1 MGEDFL
7 QSQLDNVLEEA
18 QRHIRDIEQYANNHV
33 TDSPENVE
41 RELKER
47 LEKFRAEMNQQIYGM
62 ENSITKH
69 APKINDPDYE
79 YKKAHYKEFLIGG
92 SGAIKKTN
100 EVLGNVFSELG
111 QVIVQIVQL
120 IVQNLPTIV
129 AVIVTLFKE
138 VIFPLMNH
146 KKGGYRKDKHE
157 ETSARAC

>member
-33 TDSPENVE
+33 TDSFENVE

-47 LEKFRAEMNQQIYGM
+47 LEKFRAEMNQQISGM

-79 YKKAHYKEFLIGG
+79 YKKARYKEFLLGG
-92 SGAIKKTN
+92 SDAIKKTN
-100 EVLGNVFSELG
+100 EVLGNVFSKLG
-111 QVIVQIVQL
+111 PAIVQIVQW
-120 IVQNLPTIV
+120 IGQNLPTIV
-129 AVIVTLFKE
+129 PAIVTLFKE
-138 VIFPLMNH
+138 VVLPLMKH
-146 KKGGYRKDKHE
+146 KKG
-157 ETSARAC
+157 